1 MDLEEV
7 EKKNG
12 CYYNMNVEKCLQ
24 RIVCFIKFFLGRD
37 TLCVFPT
44 SFGKSLIYQVLPKHQ
59 YDRPFVVVLSP
70 LLSLIDDQVLAANNL
85 TYLDL
90 KACVL
95 NVTEYEKL
103 PLLAG
108 VILTCFL
115 GHLNKY
121 RLNIG

>member
-1 MDLEEV
+1 M
-7 EKKNG
+7 
-12 CYYNMNVEKCLQ
+12 
-24 RIVCFIKFFLGRD
+24 
-37 TLCVFPT
+37 
-44 SFGKSLIYQVLPKHQ
+44 
-59 YDRPFVVVLSP
+59 SP
-70 LLSLIDDQVLAANNL
+70 LLSLIDDQVLAANNM

-121 RLNIG
+121 RLNIDGLAIGRKVFLKIVDYPN